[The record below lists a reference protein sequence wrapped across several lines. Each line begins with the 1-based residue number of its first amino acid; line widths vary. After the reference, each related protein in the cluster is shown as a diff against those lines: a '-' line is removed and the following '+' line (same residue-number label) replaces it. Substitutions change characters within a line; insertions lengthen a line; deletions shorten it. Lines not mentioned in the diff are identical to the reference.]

1 MGMAV
6 GHTGALG
13 PTLGRRGMAAGGE
26 QWGVMGDE
34 RERAKYLTNGGP
46 PKPAFALTEEELL
59 ALMRRAVGDAMERS
73 QQLLVDKQG
82 LAQRLDCSA
91 GHIDVL
97 RKRGLPTV
105 MVGQAVRFEPPA
117 VLAWL
122 REQSKSNDG

>member
-59 ALMRRAVGDAMERS
+59 GLVRRAVGEASVPRP
-73 QQLLVDKQG
+73 LLVDKQG
-82 LAQRLDCSA
+82 LARSLNCSPA
-91 GHIDVL
+91 HIDVL

-105 MVGQAVRFEPPA
+105 NVGQLVRFEPDA

-122 REQSKSNDG
+122 RKQTESNDA